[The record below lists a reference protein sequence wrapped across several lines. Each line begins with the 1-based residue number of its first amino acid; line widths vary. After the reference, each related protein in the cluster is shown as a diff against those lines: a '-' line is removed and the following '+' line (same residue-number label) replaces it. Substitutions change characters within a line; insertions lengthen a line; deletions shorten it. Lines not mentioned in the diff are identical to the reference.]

1 MIKKL
6 KKLIQNLD
14 YEVLSG
20 SVEDIEINKLCYD
33 ARTVE
38 NNDLFICIK
47 GARFDT
53 HSLIPDIMNKGAKV
67 IIVDKDSEYV
77 AEGSHSS
84 PVRSVGESSVVGAST
99 ASPTVGAS
107 CTSPLILAVENTRIA
122 LAIISAN
129 YFDRP
134 ADKLKI
140 VGITGTK
147 GKTTTAFMIRNILI
161 EAGHKVGMIGIF
173 YGDEH
178 IITDNTTPESF
189 VLHEYFRKMLDRG
202 IDYVVME
209 VSSQSLKYH
218 RVHGINFYYAVFTN
232 IMPEHIGEHEHT
244 DYNDYLES
252 KLKIFEQCENALIN
266 AGTND
271 YDRVIN
277 KINANPQNVGAS
289 TASPIKLFEKKVN
302 RKFNLRI
309 PGEHNL
315 ENASLAYEFGK
326 SLGLDDKIIIQALEK
341 TVVPGRIE
349 EVYRDDDFTVIVD
362 FSYEDNGAKKL
373 FDVLRNENHKR
384 IVAVFGCGGNR
395 SKNRRYGMGEVCGKE
410 ADFIVLT
417 ADNSRFEKT
426 RDIIRDIESTLTKY
440 KKENDFENGYVIIE
454 DRYKAIEY
462 AIKNR
467 KKGDVICVM
476 GKGHEPLM
484 EMNGEK
490 IRFLDREVILE
501 ILRKLGLAVLAP
513 TKD

>member
-1 MIKKL
+1 MK
-6 KKLIQNLD
+6 
-14 YEVLSG
+14 
-20 SVEDIEINKLCYD
+20 
-33 ARTVE
+33 
-38 NNDLFICIK
+38 
-47 GARFDT
+47 
-53 HSLIPDIMNKGAKV
+53 
-67 IIVDKDSEYV
+67 II
-77 AEGSHSS
+77 
-84 PVRSVGESSVVGAST
+84 
-99 ASPTVGAS
+99 
-107 CTSPLILAVENTRIA
+107 
-122 LAIISAN
+122 
-129 YFDRP
+129 
-134 ADKLKI
+134 
-140 VGITGTK
+140 GITGTK
-147 GKTTTAFMIRNILI
+147 GKTTTAFMIRNILM
-161 EAGHKVGMIGIF
+161 EAGHKVGMIGTIGIF
-173 YGDEH
+173 YGDTH

-189 VLHEYFRKMLDRG
+189 ILQEYFRKMLDMG
-202 IDYVVME
+202 IEYVVME

-218 RVHGINFYYAVFTN
+218 RVHGINFYFAIFTN
-232 IMPEHIGEHEHT
+232 IMPEHIGENEHT

-271 YDRVIN
+271 YDRIIN
-277 KINANPQNVGAS
+277 KIKGLAKLAHTNGASPQNVGAS
-289 TASPIKLFEKKVN
+289 SASPIKLFEKKVN

-349 EVYRDDDFTVIVD
+349 EVYRDQDFTVIVD

-373 FDVLRNENHKR
+373 FDVLHKENYKR

-417 ADNSRFEKT
+417 ADNSRYEKT
-426 RDIIRDIESTLTKY
+426 RDIIRDIETTLTKY

-501 ILRKLGLAVLAP
+501 VLRKIGLV
-513 TKD
+513 